1 MKNKNLLT
9 IGAVFGAT
17 MVLAAC
23 EAEHEPSINAED
35 MARHIKILAS
45 DEFGGRAPATEGETK
60 TINYISEQ
68 FRASGVKPALGDS
81 YFQGVPMVEITA
93 QNVSPLEIAGPEESF
108 SLNYLKDMVVWTKRV
123 QENIALDKSE
133 MVFVGYGVVAPEY
146 GWNDYEGVDVKGKTV
161 VILVNDPGFATG
173 DPEVFNGKAMTYYGR
188 WTYKYEEAARQGA
201 AGAII
206 VHQTA
211 PASYP
216 WGVVESSW
224 SGPQLDLQREGNN
237 MHRALVEG
245 WITEDHARAAF
256 AAADMDFD
264 TAYAS
269 AKEPDFQASAMGL
282 TASVSFDNSIRTSDS
297 YNVAGIIEGT
307 ERPEEAI
314 IYMGH
319 WDHLGQGIPNVQ
331 GDDIYNGA
339 VDNASGTAAL
349 IELGEQFAHN
359 PPKRSVVILAV
370 TGEESGLLG
379 SAYYAENP
387 IVPLAKT
394 VGGINLDALNIIG
407 ETKNVVVVG
416 YGKSELEEVL
426 TKYAGHQNRVV
437 EAEETPE
444 RGYFYRSDHFS
455 LAKVG
460 VPMLYA
466 EGGVDH
472 VVHGREWGQMKAD
485 EYTANDYHQPSDE
498 YRDDWDL
505 SGAVQD
511 VKLLYAVGRDLAD
524 GTDWPNWYESA
535 EFRNA
540 RDASRAGEE

>member
-1 MKNKNLLT
+1 MKKNVLNISAM
-9 IGAVFGAT
+9 IGAALT
-17 MVLAAC
+17 LAAC
-23 EAEHEPSINAED
+23 EAEQGPSINAED
-35 MARHIKILAS
+35 MAKHIKILAS

-68 FRASGVKPALGDS
+68 FRAAGVKPALGDS

-93 QNVSPLEIAGPEESF
+93 ENVAPLEISSADETF
-108 SLNYLKDMVVWTKRV
+108 SLNYLNDMVVWTKRV
-123 QENIALDKSE
+123 QDSVALDQSE

-146 GWNDYEGVDVKGKTV
+146 GWNDYKGVDVKGKTV
-161 VILVNDPGFATG
+161 VILVNDPGFITR
-173 DPEVFNGKAMTYYGR
+173 DPAVFNGKAMTYYGR

-201 AGAII
+201 AGALII
-206 VHQTA
+206 HQTA

-216 WGVVESSW
+216 WGVVSSSW
-224 SGPQLDLQREGNN
+224 SGPQLDLQRDGNN
-237 MHRALVEG
+237 MDRAIVEG
-245 WITEDHARAAF
+245 WITEAQARAIF
-256 AAADMDFD
+256 AEAGMDFRE
-264 TAYAS
+264 AYVS
-269 AKEPDFQASAMGL
+269 AKTSDFQASAMGL
-282 TASVSFDNSIRTSDS
+282 TASVSFDNVIRTSDS

-307 ERPEEAI
+307 ERPEEAV
-314 IYMGH
+314 IYTGH
-319 WDHLGQGIPNVQ
+319 WDHLGKGIPNAE

-339 VDNASGTAAL
+339 VDNATGTAAL

-359 PPKRSVVILAV
+359 PPKRSVVLVAV

-394 VGGINLDALNIIG
+394 VGGINIDALNIIG
-407 ETKNVVVVG
+407 QTKNVVVVG
-416 YGKSELEEVL
+416 HGKSELEEVL
-426 TKYAGHQNRVV
+426 AKHAGHQGRVV
-437 EAEETPE
+437 EPEETPE

-472 VVHGREWGQMKAD
+472 VEHGREWGQMKAD
-485 EYTANDYHQPSDE
+485 EYTARDYHQPSDE

-511 VKLLYAVGRDLAD
+511 VELLYAVGRDLAN

-540 RDASRAGEE
+540 RDASRAGEN